1 MIAEPTVT
9 SRSSVQNEN
18 LAVDANSSG
27 AVNHTVGGARNENRQ
42 KSLRGKRRARG
53 GSENAKRRHTKVTN
67 GSLGQAQNRHLKHGD
82 IEAVTLFEVVTMGR
96 SAMQAVVDDWIE
108 AYITDRDSGLLD
120 LISFFIQ
127 CSGCK
132 GLVTA
137 EMFQSRQDD
146 VMRKMVEELDEGSG
160 LQYKKFLA
168 FPWILTVTWPMDM
181 DSGEYPLTM
190 SGPYWR
196 RFRGEFCEFV
206 SVLVTQCQ
214 YNVIFDSYLMDT
226 LISLL
231 TELSDSRVRAFRH
244 TCTLAAM
251 KLLSSLIG
259 VALSLSVSIEN
270 SQRLGEVERTKT
282 SGRRNSPRLE
292 RINRK
297 TTELQDRRVE
307 IENMMDAIFKGVFLK
322 RYRDVLPEI
331 RSMCMEELAV
341 WMKLYSPVFLTDS
354 YLKYMGW
361 MMHDKLPDVR
371 LKCVLGLQ
379 GLYGDP
385 LLLPKLDLFNSRF
398 KDRMISMTLD
408 KDHEVAVQTL
418 RLLTLISQSAEEVI
432 NPEDYKQ
439 LFQLVFSSHRP
450 LATAAGEL
458 LYTRLLSSPTQAPDL
473 REGASEQDTH
483 TQLTTAR
490 VRALLHF
497 YQDSELHQHVVYLVD
512 SLWDCA
518 GAMLKDWSSLTSL
531 LLQDPSTQDADLS
544 AGEQSLVVELLVA
557 SVRQAVEGPLLAG
570 RSTCKKVVS
579 AREKKSPVD
588 DCGRLTEHFLKVLP
602 QLLIKYSGSPETVAS
617 LLKIPQYLHPDSPH
631 AEFPQALSGLL
642 AEMGAVLELHTHP
655 AVLEAAAR
663 SYLSLCGEETAWH
676 PLARPGRDAVVQ
688 CWADR
693 LAALLGDALQDGNFT
708 ADAEKTG
715 EILSTLKKLTAF
727 HNAQDLS
734 RWGLYEQVF
743 PLLSVEIIHGGLP
756 TQLTVEALQ
765 CVSYSVLWNLNTSGE
780 TLTSREKAVA
790 QRSQMRALCEK
801 CLRCLSH
808 NDQSVKEQAFLS
820 LCDVLTAHN
829 YQLQVWDPSSYGP
842 LLYTPDPKLQRALLA
857 FILEHVFT
865 GAEYDSH
872 SRGSDVESGE
882 GRLEELHRRR
892 SLLAGYCKLIV
903 HGVLEMSMAADLFKY
918 YMKYYNNFG
927 DIIKETLSRTRQ
939 MDKIESARTLVLC
952 LQQLFLRL
960 KQEQDSG
967 VTCSSGVQTFS
978 SIKELARRF
987 SLTFG
992 WDQTKSRESLALI
1005 HRDGIEFVFQGF
1017 VQRAEKPSP
1026 PYLSYL
1032 TILSEFSSKLLRPDK
1047 KIVYTYLQRYI
1058 SEQTIS
1064 NREECWLPL
1073 IYYRASLLATGAEGE
1088 DAVSFISSDTLKQ
1101 PSLANRSRSPSVRH
1115 SPTADGDVRSPS
1127 ALTSTETKVRRP
1139 HKASSSTSPEDR
1151 KPEVELGPI
1160 VREPP
1165 PTIVISEEP
1174 FHANEELD
1182 VDTVEVDL

>member
-9 SRSSVQNEN
+9 SRSSIQNEN

-27 AVNHTVGGARNENRQ
+27 AVNHTVDGARNENRQ

-67 GSLGQAQNRHLKHGD
+67 GSLGRAQNRHLKHGD

-127 CSGCK
+127 CS

-292 RINRK
+292 RIHRK

-418 RLLTLISQSAEEVI
+418 RLLILISQSADEVI

-439 LFQLVFSSHRP
+439 LFQLVYSSHRP
-450 LATAAGEL
+450 LATTAGEL
-458 LYTRLLSSPTQAPDL
+458 LYTRSVPWVGHRPYTLAGVSIIVRVSEWGDILISAVRLLSSPTPAPDL

-497 YQDSELHQHVVYLVD
+497 YQDSAL
-512 SLWDCA
+512 
-518 GAMLKDWSSLTSL
+518 
-531 LLQDPSTQDADLS
+531 
-544 AGEQSLVVELLVA
+544 
-557 SVRQAVEGPLLAG
+557 
-570 RSTCKKVVS
+570 VS
-579 AREKKSPVD
+579 AREKKSQVD

-617 LLKIPQYLHPDSPH
+617 LLKIPQYLHPDSPN

-642 AEMGAVLELHTHP
+642 AEMGAVLELHTDP

-708 ADAEKTG
+708 ADEEKTG

-734 RWGLYEQVF
+734 HWGLYEQVF

-765 CVSYSVLWNLNTSGE
+765 CVSYSVLWNLNTSRE

-892 SLLAGYCKLIV
+892 SLLAGFCKLIV
-903 HGVLEMSMAADLFKY
+903 HGVLEMSMAADLFKH

-992 WDQTKSRESLALI
+992 WDQTKSRESLTLI

-1058 SEQTIS
+1058 SEQIIS

-1115 SPTADGDVRSPS
+1115 SPTADGDMRSPS
-1127 ALTSTETKVRRP
+1127 ALTSTETKVRRL

-1160 VREPP
+1160 AREPP